1 MQCKVINS
9 LYHTINSIKLRQKE
23 PKILQGITTL
33 NQSDIEFIDV
43 LNLNPHQNATALAKL
58 LNISRGA
65 VSQSLGRLEKL
76 GIIERVP
83 VKGNLKEKII
93 QLTDL
98 GKEIKKE
105 KDLQHQQANQ
115 QMCSFLRGLKTNQLE
130 AIMMFLDKVHT
141 LDISRFDCLEHHCAI
156 EEKGEQHA

>member
-83 VKGNLKEKII
+83 VKGNLEK
-93 QLTDL
+93 
-98 GKEIKKE
+98 K
-105 KDLQHQQANQ
+105 
-115 QMCSFLRGLKTNQLE
+115 
-130 AIMMFLDKVHT
+130 
-141 LDISRFDCLEHHCAI
+141 
-156 EEKGEQHA
+156 